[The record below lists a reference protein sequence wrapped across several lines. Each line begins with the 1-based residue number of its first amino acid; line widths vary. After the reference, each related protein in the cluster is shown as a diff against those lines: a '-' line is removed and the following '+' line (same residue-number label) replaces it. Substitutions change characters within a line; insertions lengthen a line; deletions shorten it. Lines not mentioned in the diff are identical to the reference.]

1 MRKAYA
7 KFAEETAA
15 VTTTTTSTNQ
25 ATPSTMS
32 TSVSNISLVSSAT
45 TNVGGDKA
53 GGGGGKNEL
62 EIIDPFYDRFPWF
75 RLIGRGLM
83 FLQNLLVP
91 CPVTQ
96 NVCIVNEKGDVMG
109 YLRIAIK
116 MVTGMRFGSI

>member
-15 VTTTTTSTNQ
+15 VTGATQ

-32 TSVSNISLVSSAT
+32 TSASNISLVSNTT
-45 TNVGGDKA
+45 TNFGDK
-53 GGGGGKNEL
+53 GSNSKSEL

-116 MVTGMRFGSI
+116 MVKGMDFDFFQKLIY

>member
-53 GGGGGKNEL
+53 GGGGKNEL